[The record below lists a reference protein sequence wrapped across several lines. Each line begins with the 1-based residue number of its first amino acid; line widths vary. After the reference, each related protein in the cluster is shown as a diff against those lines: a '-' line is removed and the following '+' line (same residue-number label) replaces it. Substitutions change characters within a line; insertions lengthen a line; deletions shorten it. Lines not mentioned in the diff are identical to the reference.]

1 MSNCQGDGSL
11 VDFTTI
17 EKEATEEN
25 AAHIFLELKPIK
37 KVRIRMEYTSYDRH
51 LEWIYPS
58 TFGRVCVGW
67 SLWRRAMR

>member
-51 LEWIYPS
+51 LE
-58 TFGRVCVGW
+58 
-67 SLWRRAMR
+67 